1 MNNNTILKNKKQKSK
16 HTIYAIVREYMNNTA
31 EEFRKYIES
40 EVLLIIRQLA
50 NSKTTTSDRVKE
62 MARETLLLIR
72 PNMSLEDLYANA
84 VKLDDKFTELA
95 PIVFKIMKKYEEE
108 YSMKA
113 INSVSALIKS
123 GRYDDAQNMVK
134 KVLLFKSA

>member
-1 MNNNTILKNKKQKSK
+1 MDDK
-16 HTIYAIVREYMNNTA
+16 A

-40 EVLLIIRQLA
+40 EVLKIIRTLA
-50 NSKTTTSDRVKE
+50 EEKATTSERIRE
-62 MARETLLLIR
+62 IARETLLLIK
-72 PNMSLEDLYANA
+72 PKMSLEDLYANA

-95 PIVFKIMKKYEEE
+95 PIVFSVMKKYEED

-134 KVLLFKSA
+134 KVLLFKST

>member
-1 MNNNTILKNKKQKSK
+1 MNDK
-16 HTIYAIVREYMNNTA
+16 A

-40 EVLLIIRQLA
+40 EVLFIIRSLA
-50 NSKTTTSDRVKE
+50 ESKSVTSDRVKE

-72 PNMSLEDLYANA
+72 PNMALEDLYASA

-113 INSVSALIKS
+113 ISSVSALIKS
-123 GRYDDAQNMVK
+123 GRYDDAQSMVK
-134 KVLLFKSA
+134 KVLLFKST